1 MRYFII
7 ATLLFVFSLCLILLD
22 ERDKMQS
29 INVKSFCDSISQLN
43 YEYENRLNRFEI
55 TLEILKQENPKL
67 ASEFEEIMT
76 TQTE

>member
-76 TQTE
+76 TQSE

>member
-1 MRYFII
+1 
-7 ATLLFVFSLCLILLD
+7 LD

>member
-43 YEYENRLNRFEI
+43 YEYENRLNRFE
-55 TLEILKQENPKL
+55 
-67 ASEFEEIMT
+67 
-76 TQTE
+76 

>member
-7 ATLLFVFSLCLILLD
+7 SMIIFVFIVCVILINPKS
-22 ERDKMQS
+22 EIQS
-29 INVKSFCDSISQLN
+29 ANVKSFCDSISQLN

-55 TLEILKQENPKL
+55 TLEILKVENPKL
-67 ASEFEEIMT
+67 AKEFEEIMT